1 MAIVSSHALD
11 AVRGHHAAG
20 LKVRLQRL
28 DPGAPVTL
36 FDTATDDGGRLVQQ
50 VELDPRHRDAQYE
63 LSFGVGEFV
72 AAHSAGTVSPLLQ
85 ATVLRFA
92 MPDAA
97 ARYHFPLSITPAS
110 CSVLA
115 VVQPG

>member
-1 MAIVSSHALD
+1 MAIISSHALD

-50 VELDPRHRDAQYE
+50 IDIDPRHRDAQYE

-72 AAHSAGTVSPLLQ
+72 ASYSAGVPPLLQ

-115 VVQPG
+115 VVQPA